1 MKYDSVIFDLDG
13 TLLDTLC
20 DLKNSVNFALRS
32 HGMAERSLSEVRRFV
47 GNGIR
52 NLCKRAAE
60 EGTSEEKVDE
70 ILDTFRAHY
79 KDHSND
85 NTKPYD
91 GIIEMLTSLKARN
104 IPTAIVSN
112 KVDSAVQALAGEYF
126 NGLIDVAV
134 GELSG
139 VARKPEPD
147 TVYIAMQRMGCTRPV
162 YVGDSEVDVE
172 TAKNAGIDGV
182 FVTWGFRDEE
192 ELREAGAKVLKRDAK
207 ELLEVLI

>member
-32 HGMAERSLSEVRRFV
+32 HGMAERSLGEVRRFV

-52 NLCKRAAE
+52 NLCKRAAQ

-70 ILDTFRAHY
+70 ILATFRSHY

-91 GIIEMLTSLKARN
+91 GITELLSSLKSKG

-112 KVDSAVQALAGEYF
+112 KVDSAVQTLTEEYF
-126 NGLIDVAV
+126 NRLIDVAV
-134 GELSG
+134 GELEG

-147 TVYIAMQRMGCTRPV
+147 TVFLAMKKLGCSHPV

-172 TAKNAGIDGV
+172 TAKNAGLDGI

-192 ELREAGAKVLKRDAK
+192 ELRAAGADTLVSSVK
-207 ELLEVLI
+207 ELWEALQ